1 MNPETAILI
10 WLVVFVLLFVIL
22 WFYGIRTWSALVFSL
37 FIALIILLL
46 LFPFRVINGFYRYQT
61 NDNLVAFIFVITVI
75 LVTIYIVQRVF
86 SDRKPKE
93 VVIVKITPSLVASS
107 TVPVVVTKVPC
118 PTSINIIPT
127 TPRMSIIP
135 KPCTPS
141 STKSC

>member
-1 MNPETAILI
+1 MNPESAILI

-93 VVIVKITPSLVASS
+93 VIIVKTVPSIVTPVIV
-107 TVPVVVTKVPC
+107 TKATTVPC